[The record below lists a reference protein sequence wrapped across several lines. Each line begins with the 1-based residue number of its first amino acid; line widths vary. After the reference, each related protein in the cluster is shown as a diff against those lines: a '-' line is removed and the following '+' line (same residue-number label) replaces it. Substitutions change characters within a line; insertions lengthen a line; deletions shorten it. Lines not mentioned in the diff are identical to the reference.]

1 MLAVVF
7 YSQRELVRY
16 IHRSLMQYDLDTNMS
31 QAFAKGIRAYALEH
45 VIDEWIQKNLG
56 TSENSES
63 LYHDS

>member
-16 IHRSLMQYDLDTNMS
+16 IHRSLMQHDLDTNMS

-45 VIDEWIQKNLG
+45 VIDEWIQKKLE
-56 TSENSES
+56 TSENLES
-63 LYHDS
+63 LEHDS

>member
-16 IHRSLMQYDLDTNMS
+16 IHLALMQHDLDTNMS

-45 VIDEWIQKNLG
+45 VIDEWIQKNLE

-63 LYHDS
+63 LEHDS